1 MQARKFYLDTQ
12 SKTFVT
18 SPKSSFSAGDPVFF
32 DEDVELIELYFLKPT
47 ESADAPYDFVD
58 YSANTVKFAVGTTT
72 PAALQTTWTALTT
85 TVTPT
90 VSSLVAGG
98 SGSNAQQR
106 IVLSPQPSSGG
117 WAIQLPA
124 RSVTVSTVSANVFTA
139 ANHGL
144 YSGQSVTVTGFSF
157 TASSV
162 ANGSAY
168 FVIRNSND
176 TFSLSSTATATSG
189 LTAATTSGGGTVEI
203 AAITTGQLSY
213 AASPTDVQSSF
224 IASGLTVSGLP
235 QILVTGTP
243 GQEYVLTFAN
253 GSANRAYSNA
263 SIVGSTLIAPY
274 GLYAN
279 VNFATS
285 EVAALVAAGT
295 TGAKMELEVSSGAR
309 RQTYQ
314 KAVTLSSDIISSTS
328 PSPLPVGTSSSFN
341 LSDGAGGVWA
351 VTIDSAGALTTSKV

>member
-18 SPKSSFSAGDPVFF
+18 SPTSSLPAADPVFF

-58 YSANTVKFAVGTTT
+58 YSSNTVKFAVGTTT
-72 PAALQTTWTALTT
+72 PAALQTTWTPLATAI
-85 TVTPT
+85 TPS
-90 VSSLVAGG
+90 VSSLVTGG

-106 IVLSPQPSSGG
+106 IVFSQQPSSGG
-117 WAIQLPA
+117 WAIQIPA

-176 TFSLSSTATATSG
+176 TFSLASTATATSG

-203 AAITTGQLSY
+203 AAITTGQLSH
-213 AASPTDVQSSF
+213 AATPLDVQSAF
-224 IASGLTVSGLP
+224 IASGITVSGLP

-243 GQEYVLTFAN
+243 GQEYVLTYAN
-253 GSANRAYSNA
+253 GSANRAYSNV
-263 SIVGSTLIAPY
+263 SIVGSTLLAPY

-285 EVAALVAAGT
+285 EVAALVSAGT
-295 TGAKMELEVSSGAR
+295 SGAKMELEVTSGAR

-314 KAVTLSSDIISSTS
+314 KAVTLSADIISSTS
-328 PSPLPVGTSSSFN
+328 PSPLPVGTANSFN
-341 LSDGAGGVWA
+341 LSDGAGGVWT
-351 VTIDSAGALTTSKV
+351 VTIDSSGVLTASKV